1 MADVKYK
8 AKRSDSV
15 LTPEIR
21 WSYPYVHEKSLTR
34 PNGKPRNVPVW
45 IIGGLMPKLSNDPMQ
60 CANYQF
66 LVRLIMEAASREP
79 QWGGQFPQGGHL
91 PIQDG
96 DAPPKPQLAL
106 PNQPLAPVDPNK
118 GAWRRGHWTFE
129 ATTSLDPGPRVCVMQ
144 NGQAV
149 EIPAKMIGGRQMY
162 KGGDFGHGSIHA
174 YTFWNEKLG
183 VSFGLEGILWTRE
196 GPAIGNSGPRSAA
209 AMFGG
214 VAGTAAQPGLPVPE
228 AGAQPSAAV
237 YAPPAAPQYAA
248 PVAPAAPV
256 YAPQPQ
262 AYAPPAPAAPVAAA
276 PPLAP
281 AAPPAPPLPPGM
293 PPVPVAA
300 GGPPMPP
307 FPR

>member
-1 MADVKYK
+1 MADIKYK
-8 AKRSDSV
+8 AKRSDSI

-45 IIGGLMPKLSNDPMQ
+45 IIGGLMPKLHNDPMQ

-66 LVRLIMEAASREP
+66 LSRLIMEAASREP
-79 QWGGQFPQGGHL
+79 QWGGQFPPGGHL

-96 DAPPKPQLAL
+96 DAPPKPKLAL
-106 PNQPLAPVDPNK
+106 PGQPLTPADPNA

-149 EIPAKMIGGRQMY
+149 EIPAKSIGGRQMY
-162 KGGDFGHGSIHA
+162 KGGDYGHGSIHA

-196 GPAIGNSGPRSAA
+196 GPAIGNSGPRSTA
-209 AMFGG
+209 AMFGS
-214 VAGTAAQPGLPVPE
+214 VAGMAAPMALPTPGAGAMPVQAPVP
-228 AGAQPSAAV
+228 G
-237 YAPPAAPQYAA
+237 YAPPVAPQPQQYAPAPVAPQTYQPVPAPPAAPVAPQYAA
-248 PVAPAAPV
+248 PPM
-256 YAPQPQ
+256 
-262 AYAPPAPAAPVAAA
+262 PPG
-276 PPLAP
+276 LAP
-281 AAPPAPPLPPGM
+281 AGVPGLPPLP
-293 PPVPVAA
+293 V
-300 GGPPMPP
+300 
-307 FPR
+307 R